1 MAANRIT
8 RKVFRK
14 ALVEAELS
22 LSEWTRRNKVSR
34 THLYE
39 VLDGNRTPSD
49 ELLAKIEA
57 TVKEAA

>member
-1 MAANRIT
+1 MAAIRMT

-14 ALVEAELS
+14 ALVDAELS
-22 LSEWTRRNKVSR
+22 LSEWTRRNGVSR

-49 ELLAKIEA
+49 ELREKIER
-57 TVKEAA
+57 TIDAAA